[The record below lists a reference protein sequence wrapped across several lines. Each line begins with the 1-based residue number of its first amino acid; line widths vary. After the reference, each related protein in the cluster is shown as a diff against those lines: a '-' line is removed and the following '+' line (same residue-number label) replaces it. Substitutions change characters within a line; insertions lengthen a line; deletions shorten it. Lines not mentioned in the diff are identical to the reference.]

1 MKKIL
6 VIDNYDSFTYNLVH
20 YVEKLTGTSPAVFRN
35 DEISL
40 EEVGGYEKIL
50 LSPGP
55 GVPADAGICID
66 LIKYYASAKSI
77 LGICLGHQ
85 AIGEAFG
92 GKILNLDNVYHG
104 VSTPVVITD
113 MNDPLFA
120 NISSP
125 ITAGRYHSWVVSGDD
140 LPDCLEIT
148 CVDESGIIMGLSHK
162 TFDVRGLQFH
172 PESVLTEHGLEIIK
186 NWISIDIN

>member
-6 VIDNYDSFTYNLVH
+6 VIDNYDSFTFNLVH
-20 YVEKLTGTSPAVFRN
+20 YIEKFTGTRPFVSRN

-40 EEVGGYEKIL
+40 EEVGDYEKIL

-66 LIKYYASAKSI
+66 LIKRYSPTKSI

-92 GKILNLDNVYHG
+92 GKILNLSHVYHG
-104 VSTPVVITD
+104 IATPILITEL
-113 MNDPLFA
+113 NDPLFI
-120 NISSP
+120 NIPSP
-125 ITAGRYHSWVVSGDD
+125 IVGGRYHSWVVSADD
-140 LPDCLEIT
+140 LPDCFRIT
-148 CVDESGIIMGLSHK
+148 CKDEDGIIMGISHK
-162 TFDVRGLQFH
+162 VYDVRGLQFH
-172 PESVLTEHGLEIIK
+172 PESVLTEHGIEIIA
-186 NWISIDIN
+186 NWIDN